1 MCVCVFVCGALVL
14 VCVSDRLYLCA
25 IWDSAYS
32 GTYFFSKL
40 AIVRMCK
47 NVRFKNLNHS
57 LLLSRSHTLRSVC
70 SSLVYLA
77 TPYSVY
83 LCAFACVRFCLHVY
97 IYYAMLCYAICD
109 GCVQYQLYTS
119 NVCDAYGMVVCVCVN
134 NLLLSFSLIFS
145 F

>member
-1 MCVCVFVCGALVL
+1 MCVCVCVFVCGALVL
-14 VCVSDRLYLCA
+14 VCVSERLYLCA

-97 IYYAMLCYAICD
+97 ILCYAMLCYMWWLCAIPTIYIECMWCVRD
-109 GCVQYQLYTS
+109 GCL
-119 NVCDAYGMVVCVCVN
+119 CVRE
-134 NLLLSFSLIFS
+134 
-145 F
+145 